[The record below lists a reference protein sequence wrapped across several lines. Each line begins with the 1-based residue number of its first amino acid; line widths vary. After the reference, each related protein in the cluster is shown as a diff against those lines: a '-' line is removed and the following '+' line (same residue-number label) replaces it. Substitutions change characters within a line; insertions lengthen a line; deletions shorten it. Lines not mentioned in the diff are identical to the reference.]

1 MTRRTDELLVW
12 ENPLL
17 QMQID
22 RSLEDAED
30 TNGDT
35 SQDADDGEGN
45 SVATAG
51 WRQGHS
57 FSERVSS
64 RRNFRERPL
73 GAKGTGSP

>member
-1 MTRRTDELLVW
+1 
-12 ENPLL
+12 
-17 QMQID
+17 MQID

-35 SQDADDGEGN
+35 SEDADDGEGN

-51 WRQGHS
+51 WRQGRS
-57 FSERVSS
+57 ISERVSS
-64 RRNFRERPL
+64 RRNFRDRPL